1 MRPRILTMS
10 AFGPYAEK
18 TTLDFTKLGEHG
30 LYLICGD
37 TGAGKTTIFDAIV
50 YALYGEASGE
60 VRKSEMFR
68 SKYAKPKT
76 VTYVSMKFEC
86 RGLEYEVYRSPRYER
101 PKERGEGT
109 TRQAESAWLRLPEG
123 KVLTKTAEV
132 TGKICEI
139 LGVDKQQF
147 SRIAMIAQGDF
158 LKLLFASTE
167 ERMKIF
173 RQIFHTGNYEILQQ
187 QINADFRKLWGECE
201 DLRKSIRQYEEE
213 IICPPE
219 YHDHERWLEAKEGKL
234 LQEEV
239 RRLLDEIL
247 AEDREKKE
255 SIQNRLRKMEEG
267 IQKQSAVL
275 REIEYG
281 ITLRSQIENMQ
292 GALEESRKQESQ
304 AKEKQ
309 EEALQQEPQIE
320 ALTKQ
325 MAEMQEKIPLY
336 EKNDTLRK
344 EIDAKKKHCEE
355 LCVKVENFLAQSKMA
370 EEELWCS
377 KETVRAH
384 LEKELN
390 LQQTTVLLQEE
401 EKIYHSLQLLQDEL
415 LQVRKLQQA
424 HRKAVTEYTK
434 KQEEIFV
441 LRDVCRQVEKE
452 YMDGQA
458 GVLSAAL
465 EMGRPCPVCGSLT
478 HPAPAK
484 LQEGAPT
491 KEQWEEA
498 KKKVRQKEEEYQ
510 KRFAAAAGLKGQ
522 VEEKEQHIRQIWST
536 FETEPKG
543 QVLLKG
549 ETDWEWMEE
558 KVCQE
563 CTISK
568 NRKEELVIEQKKLEQ
583 EVQRLQQEKSKLPQK
598 EKNLELLRERLR
610 IVGEERSAAEG
621 MLYSLEKQREEL
633 VSGLEFETKEAL
645 LMKIDLISQKKED
658 YQIQLEK
665 AKRAYQNVL
674 VNSSALE
681 GQLKA
686 LKEQYEQN
694 NGGDLKAARAEFEL
708 LKAEKEKLQKER
720 DRVNG
725 RLERN
730 AAAAQKISEKSK
742 TLKKKEAD
750 HGWLKALNDTANG
763 RQSEKGKI
771 MLETFVQMAYF
782 ERILD
787 HANIRMEE
795 MTGGQYTLIRRK
807 QAENNRSQSGLDLDV
822 IDHYNGSVRSVK
834 TLSGGEAF
842 LASLCLALGLA
853 DEIQSSAGGVRLDT
867 MFVDEGFGSLDEEAL
882 SKALQVLT
890 HLSLHGKRLVGIISH
905 VDELKRCISKQIQV
919 TKSRNGFS
927 QAEIAD
933 LS

>member
-10 AFGPYAEK
+10 AFGPYAEE

-86 RGLEYEVYRSPRYER
+86 KGVEYEVYRSPRYER

-187 QINADFRKLWGECE
+187 QINADYRKLWGECE
-201 DLRKSIRQYEEE
+201 DLRKSIKQYEEE
-213 IICPPE
+213 ILCPPE
-219 YHDHERWLEAKEGKL
+219 YHNYERWLEAEEGKL

-239 RRLLDEIL
+239 RKLLDEIL

-255 SIQNRLRKMEEG
+255 SLQNRLCKLEEEM
-267 IQKQSAVL
+267 QKQSAVL

-281 ITLRSQIENMQ
+281 IALGSRMEKMQ
-292 GALEESRKQESQ
+292 KALEESRKQETQ

-309 EEALQQEPQIE
+309 ELASQKEPQIE

-336 EKNDTLRK
+336 EKNDALGK

-355 LCVKVENFLAQSKMA
+355 LRVKAEDLLVQSKTA
-370 EEELWCS
+370 EEELRCS
-377 KETVRAH
+377 KERAQTH
-384 LEKELN
+384 LEKELS

-401 EKIYHSLQLLQDEL
+401 KKRYQSLQQLQDEL
-415 LQVRKLQQA
+415 AQIRKLQQA
-424 HRKAVTEYTK
+424 HQKAVLEYTK
-434 KQEEIFV
+434 KQEEIFS
-441 LRDVCRQVEKE
+441 LRDECRQVEKA

-465 EMGRPCPVCGSLT
+465 ETGSPCPVCGSLT

-484 LQEGAPT
+484 PQEGAPT

-498 KKKVRQKEEEYQ
+498 KEKVRQKEETYQ
-510 KRFAAAAGLKGQ
+510 KRFAAAAGFKGQ
-522 VEEKEQHIRQIWST
+522 VEEKEQHIRQIWSA
-536 FETEPKG
+536 FEAESKE
-543 QVLLKG
+543 QMLLRG
-549 ETDWEWMEE
+549 ETDWDWMEK

-563 CTISK
+563 GTISK
-568 NRKEELVIEQKKLEQ
+568 NRKEEFEIEQKKLEQ
-583 EVQRLQQEKSKLPQK
+583 EVQRLQQIKSILPKK
-598 EKNLELLRERLR
+598 EENLELLREKLR
-610 IVGEERSAAEG
+610 AVGEERSAAEG
-621 MLYSLEKQREEL
+621 MLCSLEKQKEEL
-633 VSGLEFETKEAL
+633 VSGLEYETKEAL
-645 LMKIDLISQKKED
+645 LKKIDLCSQKKEG
-658 YQIQLEK
+658 YQIQLEQ
-665 AKRAYQNVL
+665 AKQAYQNVL
-674 VNSSALE
+674 LNSSALE

-694 NGGDLKAARAEFEL
+694 KGGDLKAAQAEFEL
-708 LKAEKEKLQKER
+708 LKEEKEKLQEER

-725 RLERN
+725 RFEKN
-730 AAAAQKISEKSK
+730 AAAAQKISEKAT
-742 TLKKKEAD
+742 TLEKKEAD

-763 RQSEKGKI
+763 RQSEKGKV

-853 DEIQSSAGGVRLDT
+853 DEIQSSAGGVRLET

-919 TKSRNGFS
+919 TKSGNGFS
-927 QAEIAD
+927 QAKIVD